1 MILGWVPQNPLHF
14 VPTQGWVSLVLK
26 LEGMVVWGSFAPMV
40 MMSWMSLVP
49 QFLPEVNLGGMTVI
63 RDGRFPKVS
72 LDRERVP
79 FPCWML
85 EERTLE
91 RGGPME

>member
-1 MILGWVPQNPLHF
+1 
-14 VPTQGWVSLVLK
+14 
-26 LEGMVVWGSFAPMV
+26 MVVWGSFVLTA
-40 MMSWMSLVP
+40 MMSWMSLGP

-79 FPCWML
+79 SPCWML